1 MAVRDIVVYPDSR
14 LKAVCAPVEP
24 GSDLARGLADDL
36 RDTLDTVVGT
46 GIAAPQIGALWRMV
60 LVDPRRHERHADSP
74 LPPTVL
80 LNPVIVERSGTRT
93 FREGCLSLPEFTGQ
107 TKRAKRIVVEAWDL
121 DGQPV
126 RLAAEGFEAV
136 LLQHEIDHLD
146 GLLFVDRVENRASLL
161 RRQEQPAAGEE

>member
-14 LKAVCAPVEP
+14 LKAVCAPLEP
-24 GSDLARGLADDL
+24 GTDLARSLAADL

-46 GIAAPQIGALWRMV
+46 GIAAPQIGELWRMV
-60 LVDPRRHERHADSP
+60 FVDPRRHAKYADSP

-80 LNPVIVERSGTRT
+80 VNPVIVERSGTRT

-107 TKRAKRIVVEAWDL
+107 TKRAKRIVVEALDL
-121 DGQPV
+121 GGEPL
-126 RLAAEGFEAV
+126 RIAAEGFEAV

-146 GLLFVDRVENRASLL
+146 GLLFVDRVENRASLM
-161 RRQEQPAAGEE
+161 RRQEQPAREE